1 LRGGFTSFAVLAAM
15 RTGSNFLEESLNRIP
30 GLICHGEVF
39 NPVFLAYPDQETL
52 FGITQPARDA
62 NPLPLLKRLVKQP
75 GLNGFRYFPDHDPR
89 VLAPILSDAT
99 CAKILLTRNP
109 LDSYLSL
116 KIARMT
122 GQWRLGGPGRRTSR
136 ADFDGAEF
144 GAHLDQLTAF
154 QKTVRHALQTSGQ
167 TGFHLDYDDLGDP
180 AVLAGL
186 ARFLGVAV
194 PAGFAPTRKTLP
206 QNPESAA
213 EKVTNP
219 AEMARYL
226 GGIEVFSQNAVPNFE
241 PDRGPGVP
249 GFLVARG
256 APVLFMP
263 IPGVATGAIT
273 NWLRALGAGGGVRG
287 GFTQTTLRD
296 WMRANAPFRSFSVLT
311 HPLCRAWAAYRRMFL
326 SEADPV
332 LAGQIARQARL
343 VRAAPDDMAGQRA
356 AFHAF
361 LGFLKASLNG
371 QTTLRVDPS
380 WASQT
385 AIIQGFGRFG
395 QPDMLLRQDSL
406 AAGLRHL
413 CETLGLACGDLTDPA
428 FAAADDTGPPAALCD
443 AETQMLARQAYARD
457 TLGFGFTEF
466 RRTA

>member
-1 LRGGFTSFAVLAAM
+1 M

-30 GLICHGEVF
+30 GLRCHGEVF
-39 NPVFLAYPDQETL
+39 NPVFLAYPEQETL
-52 FGITQPARDA
+52 FGITQTVRDA
-62 NPLPLLKRLVKQP
+62 NPLPLLKRLFTQP

-89 VLAPILSDAT
+89 VLAPILADVA

-116 KIARMT
+116 KIARTT
-122 GQWRLGGPGRRTSR
+122 GQWRLGGPGRRTSQV
-136 ADFDGAEF
+136 AFDGAEF
-144 GAHLDQLTAF
+144 GAHLDQLTGF
-154 QKTVRHALQTSGQ
+154 QKTVRHTMQASGQ
-167 TGFHLDYDDLGDP
+167 TAFHLDYDDLGDR

-186 ARFLGVAV
+186 VRYLGLAV
-194 PAGFAPTRKTLP
+194 PADFAPTRKTLP

-213 EKVTNP
+213 DKVTNP
-219 AEMARYL
+219 DEMARCL
-226 GGIEVFSQNAVPNFE
+226 AGVEVFSQSAVPNFE

-263 IPGVATGAIT
+263 IPGFPSEPVVK
-273 NWLRALGAGGGVRG
+273 WLGGLGVGGGVQG
-287 GFTQTTLRD
+287 GFTQSSLRD
-296 WMRANAPFRSFSVLT
+296 WMKSNAPFRSFSVLS
-311 HPLCRAWAAYRRMFL
+311 HPLCRAWSAYRQL
-326 SEADPV
+326 YLTNADPV
-332 LAGQIARQARL
+332 MAGQIARQAKL

-361 LGFLKASLNG
+361 LGFLRASLNG
-371 QTTLRVDPS
+371 QTALRVDPS

-385 AIIQGFGRFG
+385 AIVHGFGRFG

-413 CETLGLACGDLTDPA
+413 CETLGLDGSKVPEML
-428 FAAADDTGPPAALCD
+428 DDTAPPPALRD
-443 AETQMLARQAYARD
+443 AETQALARQAYARD
-457 TLGFGFTEF
+457 TLGFGFTRF
-466 RRTA
+466 DRTD